1 MFKKMELTGS
11 PKSAGFKTKAS
22 FLSVMSD
29 FGWTQDKMRIKNN
42 QVKMLVTNDVFSNT
56 NKMKMA
62 KRLGIDIVTYD
73 ELVEL
78 YELL

>member
-11 PKSAGFKTKAS
+11 PKSTGFKTKAS
-22 FLSVMSD
+22 FLNAMSD

-42 QVKMLVTNDVFSNT
+42 QVKMLVTNDIFSNT

-78 YELL
+78 FELL